1 MRILVVEDDQKIREF
16 LRSSLEAECFSVDA
30 TGSGSEGYE
39 LAQLNHYD
47 LIILDNIL
55 PGMTGLEIC
64 AALRHEGR
72 ITPILILSVQAET
85 DTKVQAFD
93 AGADDYLTKPFSL
106 QELNARIRALLRRPH
121 QVTGEIVTI
130 HDLTLDTKRHIVTRN
145 NEEIRLTRKEFM
157 LLEYLMVNVGTV
169 LSRGMIMEHVWDMYA
184 DPFSNTIES
193 HILSLRRKIKKSNDR
208 DYIRTVFGRGYTI
221 DA

>member
-30 TGSGSEGYE
+30 TGSGGEGYE

-64 AALRHEGR
+64 AALRREGR